1 MAARS
6 FQEAFETP
14 ALCRADV
21 KSPLAK
27 SLPGVHLDAAPSLR
41 PAAGHGPAGS
51 LAGSEGLPARCSQET
66 SAPGRGLYTRG
77 PGEAAA
83 SRRTDWRRG
92 PRGGP
97 PPGPGAGTHRVLGA
111 EALHPELRG
120 RRRLPADAAPTADSL
135 GPGGQAGCRGAA
147 PPRGRPRA
155 PPAAPS
161 APARGPGSW
170 RARDP
175 PRSSS
180 LRREACLVRGKGRGR
195 LPSSAVAAAGMPT

>member
-1 MAARS
+1 MQSRREVAAR
-6 FQEAFETP
+6 QVLTW
-14 ALCRADV
+14 
-21 KSPLAK
+21 
-27 SLPGVHLDAAPSLR
+27 G
-41 PAAGHGPAGS
+41 
-51 LAGSEGLPARCSQET
+51 
-66 SAPGRGLYTRG
+66 APGRGPKFASRGRPRSGRQPSGVRG
-77 PGEAAA
+77 PPRQVFPGNLGAGARA
-83 SRRTDWRRG
+83 LYART
-92 PRGGP
+92 GGGGSVP
-97 PPGPGAGTHRVLGA
+97 AHRLEEGAPPGPGAGTHRVLGA

-120 RRRLPADAAPTADSL
+120 RRRLPADAAPAADSL

>member
-92 PRGGP
+92 PPRGQVRALTGYSAPKHCILSSAAGGDSQPTQRPRRTAWGP
-97 PPGPGAGTHRVLGA
+97 AARQGAGAQHRPAAAPERPQPRPPLPPEGPGPGEHVTR
-111 EALHPELRG
+111 P
-120 RRRLPADAAPTADSL
+120 
-135 GPGGQAGCRGAA
+135 
-147 PPRGRPRA
+147 GRPAFGER
-155 PPAAPS
+155 PA
-161 APARGPGSW
+161 
-170 RARDP
+170 
-175 PRSSS
+175 
-180 LRREACLVRGKGRGR
+180 
-195 LPSSAVAAAGMPT
+195 